1 MCTLVCT
8 LDSSCASS
16 CTCVHVLNSSYV
28 LSIPRGLVHVCVQA
42 WTEFDEVGRMKPSS
56 FRDRAVDVAQ
66 ELFKFALLLR
76 GHAAFLVDRHCERGG
91 CMITL
96 PAGVCE

>member
-1 MCTLVCT
+1 ML
-8 LDSSCASS
+8 A
-16 CTCVHVLNSSYV
+16 CVHILNSLCV
-28 LSIPRGLVHVCVQA
+28 LWIPRGHVHACVQV
-42 WTEFDEVGRMKPSS
+42 WTEFDEAGRMTPSS
-56 FRDRAVDVAQ
+56 FRDRAVDVAE
-66 ELFKFALLLR
+66 ELFKFTLLLR